1 MNKDVSIFRK
11 RKLFRE
17 YKKSIRLNRTELEQK
32 FNIRIDRAD
41 RLYTV
46 VNIPEDVIGEPY
58 NLRKTDI
65 DKISE
70 KFIKEYSTGVSKFL
84 DSINLN
90 EMYEFYKIEKIT
102 KYSYL
107 VVFGFSL
114 FRSNEYYNNIYFKI
128 FPTVLILSIIS
139 YFFFLR

>member
-114 FRSNEYYNNIYFKI
+114 FRSNEYYNNIY
-128 FPTVLILSIIS
+128 
-139 YFFFLR
+139 